1 MAHAKDLFE
10 RLPHDFH
17 QLDRRSAAN
26 LLAVRRAVGD
36 SRGTS
41 LMVGAGVSASVGLP
55 HWNRLVYL
63 VAGTFFEHWISFHM
77 SRDGDRDL
85 TPPKELS
92 IAGIVEDF
100 WSDDVQ
106 QLANAAVQDPVL
118 LIQQIKNCVR
128 PIDWRYLLRKALY
141 ESSPEASDNSTLL
154 GELVALVKTRNVLN
168 IINYNYDDTLLRA
181 LRSADV
187 HVAPLWAGG
196 PSAPSGSVHE
206 YHPHGLLAR
215 DGGPN
220 TELIFAE
227 AEYYQETAEPY
238 SWGNLV
244 QLQCMTSSTCI
255 FVGLSMRDPNLRR
268 LLRTASRSAAGWH
281 FAILPRTNSPT
292 GLVLDALF
300 DQDLARL
307 RVKVVRYDAGT
318 SPNEH
323 ALVPMLIRYLRDES
337 VIGRQKLTTR

>member
-10 RLPHDFH
+10 RLPSNFH

-26 LLAVRRAVGD
+26 LLAARRAVGE
-36 SRGTS
+36 SRATS

-55 HWNRLVYL
+55 HWNRFVYL
-63 VAGTFFEHWISFHM
+63 VAGTFFEHWTAFHL
-77 SRDGDRDL
+77 SHDRNRVL
-85 TPPKELS
+85 TPPKQLS
-92 IAGIVEDF
+92 IAGIMEDA
-100 WSDDVQ
+100 WPDDIQ
-106 QLANAAVQDPVL
+106 RLADAAVRDPVL

-128 PIDWRYLLRKALY
+128 PIDWKYLLRKALY
-141 ESSPEASDNSTLL
+141 ENSPDVSGDSALL
-154 GELVALVKTRNVLN
+154 NELIILVKVRNIPN
-168 IINYNYDDTLLRA
+168 IVNYNYDDTFLRA
-181 LRSADV
+181 LRSAGIQ
-187 HVAPLWAGG
+187 VAPLWAGG
-196 PSAPSGSVHE
+196 PSAPPASVHE

-215 DGGPN
+215 DGGPD

-244 QLQCMTSSTCI
+244 QLQCMTSSTCF

-268 LLRTASRSAAGWH
+268 LLRTASRAPGWWH
-281 FAILPRTNSPT
+281 FAFLPRTSGQP
-292 GLVLDALF
+292 GLMLDALF
-300 DQDLARL
+300 DQDLSGL

-323 ALVPMLIRYLRDES
+323 ALVPMLIRYLRDDVET
-337 VIGRQKLTTR
+337 K